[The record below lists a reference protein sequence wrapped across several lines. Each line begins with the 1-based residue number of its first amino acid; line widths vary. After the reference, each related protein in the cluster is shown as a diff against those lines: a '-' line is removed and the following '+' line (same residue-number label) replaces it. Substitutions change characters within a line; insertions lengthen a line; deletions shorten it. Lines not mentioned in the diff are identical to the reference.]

1 MKKPENQKPAG
12 FDALTT
18 AADAI
23 GSTLGKI
30 AVKTGLVKP
39 AGRATK
45 QTAPRKNALR
55 TAAPAKRKAVPK
67 SATKAR
73 ARGTKKGK

>member
-1 MKKPENQKPAG
+1 MKKPENQESAG
-12 FDALTT
+12 FDTLTT
-18 AADAI
+18 AAEAI

-39 AGRATK
+39 AARAPK
-45 QTAPRKNALR
+45 RTAPRKKALR
-55 TAAPAKRKAVPK
+55 TAAPTKRKAVLK
-67 SATKAR
+67 SATQAR